1 MSGARDT
8 GRLIRF
14 GSYGWEGVTPDAYK
28 DPGDSWR
35 AVTRHRLLG
44 SPEGMPFHLRY
55 FEIAP
60 GGYTTFERHEH
71 QHAVIAIRGEG
82 AVRLGD
88 RWESM
93 RFGDVVY
100 VAPHQPHQF
109 RAAGHEPFGFI
120 CVVDA
125 ERDRPVPL

>member
-1 MSGARDT
+1 MSGARDA

-14 GSYGWEGVTPDAYK
+14 ASFGWEGVTPDVYK
-28 DPGDSWR
+28 DPDDDWL

-44 SPEGMPFHLRY
+44 SAEVLPFHLRY

-82 AVRLGD
+82 TVRLGE
-88 RWESM
+88 RWESV

-100 VAPHQPHQF
+100 VAPNEPHQF
-109 RAAGHEPFGFI
+109 RAAGDEPFGFI

-125 ERDRPVPL
+125 DRDRAVSL